1 MPYRNISDDLEH
13 ATIRLYDRQI
23 LPMTDILDAVG
34 LSHPTFFRVFNL
46 TVLKQYRETGHVS
59 KPKSLRRGRVRALNY
74 SDVHHLLELVKQ
86 RPDWFL
92 DELQHLLGTN
102 RFVPV
107 HYTTIDNT
115 LERAGISQET
125 LSGGTRTQ

>member
-1 MPYRNISDDLEH
+1 MPYRNISDDLKH
-13 ATIRLYDRQI
+13 AAIRLYDRQI

-34 LSHPTFFRVFNL
+34 FSRPTFFR
-46 TVLKQYRETGHVS
+46 VLKQYRETGHVS
-59 KPKSLRRGRVRALNY
+59 KPKSLRRGRLRALNY

-92 DELQHLLGTN
+92 DELQHLLETN

-125 LSGGTRTQ
+125 SSGCTRTQ